1 MKTIP
6 CKLGVLL
13 CLIVIAQTA
22 SSGEPRAFFGNLHSH
37 TKYSD
42 GSGTPS
48 EAYQYAKAAGL
59 HFLAITEH
67 NHRAAEVAA
76 VENNNDSIAHHHQL
90 YNGSQSSSL
99 IKSAGRFTTAGQ
111 FVALY
116 GQEFS
121 TISKGN
127 HVNVFEVAEVID
139 EAVVPSKQFDKLI
152 DWFATHKDSQNLD
165 AIIQFNHPEK
175 EQRDDGI
182 EYGADDFANRTDW
195 LSKIGKH
202 ARLISIQNGPSH
214 DAALNQPAELD
225 SVADF
230 LAYLNLG
237 FKLAPTCDQDNHHKN
252 WGRATHART
261 AVIADELT
269 KPKILDGL
277 RKRHVYAT
285 QDKNLQVIFFVQGH
299 LCGDVISVL
308 PAAGADF
315 DIKYM
320 ISDPDEP
327 DASYEI
333 EVWSDDAG
341 GGEPAKRLFAPLS
354 TQGNNTLQT
363 LKAIDE
369 IPFKGAGQYVLFK
382 IVQENEHGDDDVVWT
397 APVWF
402 EPSGAGVTPLVDSA
416 AIGGTF
422 IASKNSP
429 IYHISETCRSVG
441 NIAAHNRVTG
451 TAAKNGRQ
459 LHAGCPIQ

>member
-1 MKTIP
+1 MKTIIRRI
-6 CKLGVLL
+6 GVLF
-13 CLIVIAQTA
+13 CLIIVRTA
-22 SSGEPRAFFGNLHSH
+22 CSGEPRAYFGNLHSH

-48 EAYQYAKAAGL
+48 EAYQYARAAGL

-99 IKSAGRFTTAGQ
+99 VKSAARFTTAQ

-127 HVNVFEVAEVID
+127 HVNVFEVGEVID
-139 EAVVPSKQFDKLI
+139 EAVVPSKRFDKLI
-152 DWFATHKDSQNLD
+152 DWFATHKDSQGQD
-165 AIIQFNHPEK
+165 AIIQFNHPVK
-175 EQRDDGI
+175 QQRDDGI
-182 EYGADDFANRTDW
+182 EYGADDFGGPANW
-195 LSKIGKH
+195 LHQISKH

-214 DAALNQPAELD
+214 DAALDQPATLD
-225 SVADF
+225 TVADF

-252 WGRATHART
+252 WGRATQART
-261 AVIADELT
+261 AVIADALT
-269 KPKILDGL
+269 KPKILEGL

-285 QDKNLQVIFFVQGH
+285 QDKNLQVIFFVQGQ
-299 LCGDVISVL
+299 LCGDIVPTF
-308 PAAGADF
+308 PAAGADLE
-315 DIKYM
+315 IKYL

-333 EVWSDDAG
+333 EVWSDDAV
-341 GGEPAKRLFAPLS
+341 GGEPAKRMFVPLL

-363 LKAIDE
+363 LKDIDE
-369 IPFKGAGQYVLFK
+369 IPFRGAGQYVLFK
-382 IVQENEHGDDDVVWT
+382 ISQENDHGQDDVVWT

-402 EPSGAGVTPLVDSA
+402 ELSGGGTTPLADTSA
-416 AIGGTF
+416 GGTF

-441 NIAAHNRVTG
+441 NIAPPNKLTG
-451 TAAKNGRQ
+451 LSAKNGRQ
-459 LHAGCPIQ
+459 LHLNCPVP